1 MATPTDPKRSKR
13 YHSEDDS
20 ESENEKTKTTIWPRF
35 LIIESAI
42 KDKPLKINP
51 FLLSKTIQ
59 SIAGT
64 VKSIKKLRSG
74 SLLIECA
81 NEQQSKNL
89 LKTNSLATIPVQV
102 SPHRTLNY
110 CKGILRDRSGYFADM
125 TELELTTALRPQGIS
140 TVKRFTYKRNGET
153 LPSNTYLINF
163 SLPKPPSSI
172 KAGYF
177 NLPIETFI
185 PSPLRCFKCQKFGH
199 GLSSCRGQVTCA
211 HCGERSHTTE
221 DCTAVTK
228 RCINCGGEHSASSRE
243 CPQWQKQVDIN
254 RVKYTQNISFPEAAK
269 IVEGRT
275 TAAKTYSQATKIAN
289 TRKPTYKS
297 VAVQTSLTWN
307 SDDDK
312 FKQVTVREV
321 ATHIGTMTVPL
332 LTTPPI
338 KPSISNT
345 ANTKKSNSN
354 RGKSNSRKKQSQNNG
369 VEVNNKFENLSLDT
383 EEHME
388 MGNLSPQ
395 KTTFSKRGK
404 RAQSLDRALSP
415 VKPP

>member
-1 MATPTDPKRSKR
+1 MATPNDPKRSKR

-20 ESENEKTKTTIWPRF
+20 ENDKTKTTIWPRF
-35 LIIESAI
+35 LIVESAI

-81 NEQQSKNL
+81 NEHQSKNL

-102 SPHRTLNY
+102 SPHRSLNN
-110 CKGILRDRSGYFADM
+110 CKGILRDRLGYFADM

-140 TVKRFTYKRNGET
+140 TVKRFTYKRNGQI
-153 LPSNTYLINF
+153 LPSNTYLLNF

-199 GLSSCRGQVTCA
+199 GLSYCRGQVTCA

-221 DCTAVTK
+221 DCTAVSK
-228 RCINCGGEHSASSRE
+228 KCINCNGEHSASSRE
-243 CPQWQKQVDIN
+243 CPQWKKQVDIN
-254 RVKYTQNISFPEAAK
+254 RVKYIQNISFPEAAK
-269 IVEGRT
+269 IVEILF
-275 TAAKTYSQATKIAN
+275 SS
-289 TRKPTYKS
+289 YK
-297 VAVQTSLTWN
+297 
-307 SDDDK
+307 
-312 FKQVTVREV
+312 
-321 ATHIGTMTVPL
+321 
-332 LTTPPI
+332 
-338 KPSISNT
+338 
-345 ANTKKSNSN
+345 
-354 RGKSNSRKKQSQNNG
+354 
-369 VEVNNKFENLSLDT
+369 
-383 EEHME
+383 
-388 MGNLSPQ
+388 
-395 KTTFSKRGK
+395 
-404 RAQSLDRALSP
+404 
-415 VKPP
+415 